1 MWREKLYYTGP
12 CFSGLFCSILYFNE
26 PLLYVLCSALLYC
39 NVLCFAVPCFSVLCC
54 AVLYSTVPYF
64 YVLYCSVL
72 YCTVLHCTMTLH
84 YSFAEQDEN
93 YYVVLGKK
101 SVILSTIFLCIVL
114 FSFVLYCI
122 VLYCIIQYCAV
133 LYCTVNLL
141 KTLPSSFLPTLFPS
155 IHSIFLSLIRS
166 KTDQAEVLRAGRLT
180 AMGAGNQPNLGA
192 KKALEH
198 EEAVIIFLRETA
210 TEMVFSLPSFI
221 TASDMREV
229 T

>member
-1 MWREKLYYTGP
+1 M
-12 CFSGLFCSILYFNE
+12 
-26 PLLYVLCSALLYC
+26 
-39 NVLCFAVPCFSVLCC
+39 LCC
-54 AVLYSTVPYF
+54 ALFFCTMLCCSIQYCAVLLCIVLLCT
-64 YVLYCSVL
+64 VLYCTVL

>member
-122 VLYCIIQYCAV
+122 VLYCIV
-133 LYCTVNLL
+133 LHYTVLRCTVLHCQFTQN
-141 KTLPSSFLPTLFPS
+141 TTFFLPSYPLSFNTLYFP
-155 IHSIFLSLIRS
+155 LSN
-166 KTDQAEVLRAGRLT
+166 TQQNG
-180 AMGAGNQPNLGA
+180 
-192 KKALEH
+192 
-198 EEAVIIFLRETA
+198 
-210 TEMVFSLPSFI
+210 PS
-221 TASDMREV
+221 RGVEGW
-229 T
+229 

>member
-1 MWREKLYYTGP
+1 M
-12 CFSGLFCSILYFNE
+12 
-26 PLLYVLCSALLYC
+26 LCSALLYC

-64 YVLYCSVL
+64 YVLNCSVLYCTVL

-101 SVILSTIFLCIVL
+101 VSYYIQYFYALYCFL
-114 FSFVLYCI
+114 FYCI
-122 VLYCIIQYCAV
+122 VLHYTV
-133 LYCTVNLL
+133 LRCTVLHCQF
-141 KTLPSSFLPTLFPS
+141 TRDTTSFLPTLFPS